1 MAGKPS
7 AQSRTHGS
15 EPERFLT
22 FSNRLTVEALV
33 RGMEDVERIEAW
45 LEYEVRNQ
53 SRKDVIGLLNRRKME
68 LEG

>member
-7 AQSRTHGS
+7 AQSRTYQS

-33 RGMEDVERIEAW
+33 RGMRDVERVEEW
-45 LEYEVRNQ
+45 LQYEVRNQ
-53 SRKDVIGLLNRRKME
+53 SRKDVIGLLNRKKME
-68 LEG
+68 LEE